1 MGKII
6 VSVSYEINPD
16 QREEYIALMQQV
28 KKQIKSAAKQDYDVY
43 EDADRPNLMTEIY
56 YVENEKEIQEIKK
69 RQQDKTE
76 SLLSQIDNF
85 IVDQEQVAIR
95 TFKVLI

>member
-76 SLLSQIDNF
+76 SLLSQIDDF
-85 IVDQEQVAIR
+85 IIDQEQVAIR

>member
-1 MGKII
+1 MGKVI

-16 QREEYIALMQQV
+16 HREEYLALMQQV
-28 KKQIKSAAKQDYDVY
+28 KKQIKSAAKQEYEVY

-56 YVENEKEIQEIKK
+56 YVENEKEIQEIIK

-76 SLLSQIDNF
+76 SLLGQIDSF

>member
-28 KKQIKSAAKQDYDVY
+28 KKQIKSAAKQNYDVY

-85 IVDQEQVAIR
+85 LVDQEQVAIR

>member
-28 KKQIKSAAKQDYDVY
+28 KKQIKSAAKQEYDVY